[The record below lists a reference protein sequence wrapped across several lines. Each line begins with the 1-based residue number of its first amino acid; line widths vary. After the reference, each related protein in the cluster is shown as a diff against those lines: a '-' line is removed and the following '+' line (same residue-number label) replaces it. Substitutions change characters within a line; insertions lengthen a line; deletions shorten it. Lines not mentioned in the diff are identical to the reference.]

1 MGQAVSKSM
10 ADEVDKAGG
19 KSGVLGKAF
28 AGVAVAAVGVFAGV
42 KLLGGFLS
50 EAQEAQTVAKQTA
63 AVLKSTGGAAQVSAK
78 GVDMLS
84 TALSK
89 KSGIDDEVIASG
101 ANVLLTFTKVANQAG
116 KGNDIFN
123 QGASIALDMS
133 RALGTDL
140 QGSVIQVGKA
150 LNDPIKGVTAL
161 QRVGVSFTE
170 QQKDQ
175 IKTLVQSGDVLGAQK
190 VILGELN
197 TEFGGAAEAAATS
210 GDKLKVAWGNVQE
223 QLGLLLL
230 PVFEKV
236 AGFLSDVLPKA
247 ADFATTAARKVGQ
260 VVGDVWEKIGPTVIG
275 ALSSAWDW
283 IQSVWPKV
291 RDTVIRVLSDIV
303 TWVKLNWDNVRDIL
317 VGVFDALKTAV
328 LWVIDHQ
335 PVLIG
340 VLTAIGVGLAA
351 VAVSYTVAGVAAV
364 AAGIA
369 AGGMGGGCG
378 DPDRDRPGDR
388 WSRRRV
394 RLPV

>member
-150 LNDPIKGVTAL
+150 LNDPIKGITAL

-170 QQKDQ
+170 QQKEQ
-175 IKTLVQSGDVLGAQK
+175 IKTLVVSGDTLGAQK
-190 VILGELN
+190 VILASS
-197 TEFGGAAEAAATS
+197 TPSSVARPRPRRRRATS
-210 GDKLKVAWGNVQE
+210 SRWRGATSRSSS
-223 QLGLLLL
+223 GLLLL

-275 ALSSAWDW
+275 ALSAAWDW

-303 TWVKLNWDNVRDIL
+303 TWVKLNWDNIRDIL

-328 LWVIDHQ
+328 S
-335 PVLIG
+335 G
-340 VLTAIGVGLAA
+340 
-351 VAVSYTVAGVAAV
+351 
-364 AAGIA
+364 
-369 AGGMGGGCG
+369 
-378 DPDRDRPGDR
+378 
-388 WSRRRV
+388 
-394 RLPV
+394 